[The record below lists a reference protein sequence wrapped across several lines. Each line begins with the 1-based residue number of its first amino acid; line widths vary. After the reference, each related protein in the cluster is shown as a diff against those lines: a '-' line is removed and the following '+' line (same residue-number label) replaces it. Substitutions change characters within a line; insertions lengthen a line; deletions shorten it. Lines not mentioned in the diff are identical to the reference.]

1 MPYSGSKFAVR
12 GYMESIAE
20 ELRAEYNGKS
30 EIKFTTMYPYAI
42 DTGLFREFKARF
54 PSLMPVLKPKDAAS
68 EIIKAQRKQL
78 RECSIP
84 RDLRHTN
91 NIFRVFPVTA
101 SRIIGDFLEAY
112 VVSDK

>member
-1 MPYSGSKFAVR
+1 
-12 GYMESIAE
+12 MEAIAE

-30 EIKFTTMYPYAI
+30 QIKFTSIYPYAI

-54 PSLMPVLKPKDAAS
+54 PSLMPVLKPEDAVKQ
-68 EIIKAQRKQL
+68 IIKAQRKGM
-78 RECSIP
+78 RELSIP
-84 RDLRHTN
+84 RDLRHVN

-101 SRIIGDFLEAY
+101 SRVIGDYLEAY